1 MATHGFLPPTIIVFA
16 DIYRLFSHSGRLQWD
31 ITVQDDALFDVDLPI
46 LGSHEPFYSDT
57 PASHHTLDKPT
68 DCNLGIVTDVAR
80 VLRASR
86 LWYVY
91 RLFVDEFSDGT
102 ASQPCLDYALLDS
115 DTTGL
120 LFFDVQ
126 SGTMTCYTERLLD
139 AVQGSVSSTTDKHAL
154 GNITTLLLTL
164 SSRHAAIPFG
174 FVPVGGI

>member
-86 LWYVY
+86 LCRV
-91 RLFVDEFSDGT
+91 
-102 ASQPCLDYALLDS
+102 YALLDS

-139 AVQGSVSSTTDKHAL
+139 AVQGSVSSTTNKHAL

-164 SSRHAAIPFG
+164 SSRRAAIPFG